1 MPVYDRN
8 LLPDTY
14 DSNWTLSGATRIN
27 SNTGIRFSSASGY
40 ARYSYNTTG
49 FEATG
54 YMLITCANV
63 VGDVFIC
70 IEYVDAEDEVY
81 DSHVVKLSTGMSLA
95 IILQE
100 ATVDSTL
107 TFTLYTSIANSQV
120 GLVEAL
126 LMEQA
131 IRSVDIEY
139 ASGTSRTTPPETG
152 WSTDPPQWQTGRY
165 IWQRTAT
172 TFVDGHIEYSDPVC
186 LQNTESAGIYS
197 IEEQYYLSTSSTSI
211 VGGYW
216 STTQPTWRSGRYI
229 WTRSRI
235 SWTDQ
240 TVTYSDATL
249 AQALNQANE
258 HAQEAIDAV
267 EDLDKDL
274 DQDGIFNRLTN
285 NGKAQGLFLSNGNV
299 YFNATYINAGI
310 LTVRDTNGAALF
322 RASIDSKSV
331 FLAGFT
337 AAASSLY
344 VGSIRHLNQVA
355 SGVYIGTDGI
365 TTGDTASYVT
375 LTAGRIEGGRAS
387 YLRAGYISFRTALVG
402 STDVQ
407 GMRIAA
413 TGYIEVG
420 TPRIGVGDYYEPGD
434 KSSFTWATSGSFSSG
449 LVKRTQFETH
459 GGVPYNLSFS
469 NGHLSYGA
477 YMPTAAY
484 PQFSRGLLISTPA

>member
-14 DSNWTLSGATRIN
+14 NSNWTLSGATRIN

-54 YMLITCANV
+54 YMLITCTNV

-152 WSTDPPQWQTGRY
+152 WSTNPPQWQTGRY

-235 SWTDQ
+235 TWTDQ

-267 EDLDKDL
+267 EDLDNNL
-274 DQDGIFNRLTN
+274 DQEGIFNRLTN
-285 NGKAQGLFLSNGNV
+285 NGQVQGLFLQNGRV
-299 YFNATYINAGI
+299 YINATYIQSGTLI
-310 LTVRDTNGAALF
+310 VRNTSKQTLF
-322 RASIDSKSV
+322 RAAMDTNSV
-331 FLAGFT
+331 YIAGFT
-337 AAASSLY
+337 VSNSSMHA
-344 VGSIRHLNQVA
+344 GSCIALEDSSYGIYMGTNGYT
-355 SGVYIGTDGI
+355 SGNGSSHI
-365 TTGDTASYVT
+365 TMTQAEIHGGSGDSA
-375 LTAGRIEGGRAS
+375 R
-387 YLRAGYISFRTALVG
+387 
-402 STDVQ
+402 
-407 GMRIAA
+407 
-413 TGYIEVG
+413 TGYINFNNYWTPDGTYACRVG
-420 TPRIGVGDYYEPGD
+420 GAGGVFLLAPRLGVADYQYGGSVTAAMGQSGQMDVPNAANMQANYYVTDLQSNGSGGYTWRTYYPG
-434 KSSFTWATSGSFSSG
+434 STG
-449 LVKRTQFETH
+449 LVFKK
-459 GGVPYNLSFS
+459 
-469 NGHLSYGA
+469 
-477 YMPTAAY
+477 
-484 PQFSRGLLISTPA
+484 GLMTSAL

>member
-27 SNTGIRFSSASGY
+27 SNTGIRFSSAGSY

-54 YMLITCANV
+54 YMLITCTNV

-100 ATVDSTL
+100 ATVDSTI

-172 TFVDGHIEYSDPVC
+172 TFVDGHVEYSDPVC

-197 IEEQYYLSTSSTSI
+197 IEEQYYLSTSSTST

-235 SWTDQ
+235 TWTDQ

-267 EDLDKDL
+267 EDLDNNL
-274 DQDGIFNRLTN
+274 DQEGIFNRLTN
-285 NGKAQGLFLSNGNV
+285 NGQVQGLFLQNGRV
-299 YFNATYINAGI
+299 YINATYIQSGTLI
-310 LTVRDTNGAALF
+310 VRNSSNKVLF
-322 RASIDSKSV
+322 RADMSANSV
-331 FLAGFT
+331 YIAGFT
-337 AAASSLY
+337 IENTSMHTANSTSLGDTS
-344 VGSIRHLNQVA
+344 VGIYFGTQGYT
-355 SGVYIGTDGI
+355 SGNGGGHITLSNGTLYGGFYDGATDGYI
-365 TTGDTASYVT
+365 TFFRY
-375 LTAGRIEGGRAS
+375 LTDSQAQITS
-387 YLRAGYISFRTALVG
+387 VG
-402 STDVQ
+402 STGSVIL
-407 GMRIAA
+407 R
-413 TGYIEVG
+413 
-420 TPRIGVGDYYEPGD
+420 TPRFGIGDYVAYDQEGTVWYEGLTGAIRIVR
-434 KSSFTWATSGSFSSG
+434 SSA
-449 LVKRTQFETH
+449 FEAN
-459 GGVPYNLSFS
+459 PYVTNLQS
-469 NGHLSYGA
+469 NGSGGYTWTNMRPG
-477 YMPTAAY
+477 YNTVR
-484 PQFSRGLLISTPA
+484 FNKGLMITNLPY

>member
-1 MPVYDRN
+1 MATFDRD
-8 LLPDTY
+8 LLPST
-14 DSNWTLSGATRIN
+14 
-27 SNTGIRFSSASGY
+27 FSSWTKSNASGTGTALTLNANSTAY
-40 ARYSYNTTG
+40 AKYSYATTG
-49 FEATG
+49 FKSSG
-54 YMLITCANV
+54 YLLFSCGAV
-63 VGDVFIC
+63 SGDVFFSVH
-70 IEYVDAEDEVY
+70 YVDEEGHHYTTTTKCYSDMR
-81 DSHVVKLSTGMSLA
+81 L
-95 IILQE
+95 IIVLQE
-100 ATVDSTL
+100 ADVVGSLD
-107 TFTLYTSIANSQV
+107 FYLYHDIRHSSGTIYSPSCM
-120 GLVEAL
+120 LE
-126 LMEQA
+126 EQA

-139 ASGTSRTTPPETG
+139 TSGTSKVTPPEEG
-152 WSTDPPQWQTGRY
+152 WSTSAPQWQTGRY

-172 TFVDGHIEYSDPVC
+172 TFVDGHTEYSDPIC
-186 LQNTESAGIYS
+186 LQNTESAGIYA
-197 IEEQYYLSTSSTSI
+197 IEEQYYLSTSSTTPT
-211 VGGYW
+211 GGSW
-216 STTQPTWRSGRYI
+216 STEQPKWQSGRYI
-229 WTRSRI
+229 WTRSQI
-235 SWTDQ
+235 TWTDQ
-240 TVTYSDATL
+240 TVTYSEATL

-285 NGKAQGLFLSNGNV
+285 NGKAQGLFLNNGNV

-322 RASIDSKSV
+322 RASIGSKSV

-344 VGSIRHLNQVA
+344 VGSIRNLNQAA

-375 LTAGRIEGGRAS
+375 LTAGRIEGGNAS
-387 YLRAGYISFRTALVG
+387 YSRTGYISFRNVLVG
-402 STDVQ
+402 STNVR

-413 TGYIEVG
+413 TGFIVAG
-420 TPRIGVGDYYEPGD
+420 TPRIGVGDYNEPD
-434 KSSFTWATSGSFSSG
+434 DSFSFSWATSGSFSSG
-449 LVKRTQFETH
+449 LVKRTMFETH

-477 YMPTAAY
+477 YVPTAVY

>member
-14 DSNWTLSGATRIN
+14 NSNWTLSGATRIN
-27 SNTGIRFSSASGY
+27 SNTGIRFSSAGGY

-81 DSHVVKLSTGMSLA
+81 DSHVVKLSIGMSLA

-100 ATVDSTL
+100 ATVDSTI

-197 IEEQYYLSTSSTSI
+197 IEEQYYLSTSSTST

-216 STTQPTWRSGRYI
+216 STTQPTWQSGRYI

-235 SWTDQ
+235 TWTDQ

-258 HAQEAIDAV
+258 RAEEAFDAV
-267 EDLDKDL
+267 EDLDQNL

-387 YLRAGYISFRTALVG
+387 YSRAGYISFRTALVG

>member
-40 ARYSYNTTG
+40 ARYLYNTTG

-100 ATVDSTL
+100 ATVDSTI

-139 ASGTSRTTPPETG
+139 ASGTSRVTPPEEG
-152 WSTDPPQWQTGRY
+152 WSTTAPQWQTGYY

-172 TFVDGHIEYSDPVC
+172 TFVDGHTEYSDPIC
-186 LQNTESAGIYS
+186 IQNTESAGIYA
-197 IEEQYYLSTSSTSI
+197 IEEQYYLSTSSTTPT
-211 VGGYW
+211 GGSW
-216 STTQPTWRSGRYI
+216 STDQPTWQSSMYI
-229 WTRSRI
+229 WTRSKI
-235 SWTDQ
+235 TWTDQ
-240 TVTYSDATL
+240 TVTYSEAVL

-258 HAQEAIDAV
+258 RAEEAV
-267 EDLDKDL
+267 EAVEALDKDL

-285 NGKAQGLFLSNGNV
+285 NGQAQGLFLNNGDV

-310 LTVRDTNGAALF
+310 LTVRDTSGSTLF
-322 RASIDSKSV
+322 RASIDSKDV

-387 YLRAGYISFRTALVG
+387 YSRTGYISFRSALVG
-402 STDVQ
+402 SADIQ
-407 GMRIAA
+407 GIRIAA
-413 TGYIEVG
+413 TGFINIG
-420 TPRIGVGDYYEPGD
+420 TPRIGVGDYEEP
-434 KSSFTWATSGSFSSG
+434 SSQFTMTWATSGSFSSG
-449 LVKRTQFETH
+449 LVKRTTFETY
-459 GGVPYNLSFS
+459 GGVPYNLRIS
-469 NGHLSYGA
+469 NGNLLYGS
-477 YMPTAAY
+477 YMPTAVY
-484 PQFSRGLLISTPA
+484 PQFSRGLLITAPV

>member
-100 ATVDSTL
+100 ATVDSTI

-139 ASGTSRTTPPETG
+139 ASGTSRVTPPEEG
-152 WSTDPPQWQTGRY
+152 WSTTAPQWQTGYY

-172 TFVDGHIEYSDPVC
+172 TFVDGHTEYSDPIC
-186 LQNTESAGIYS
+186 IQNTESAGIYA
-197 IEEQYYLSTSSTSI
+197 IEEQYYLSTSSTTPT
-211 VGGYW
+211 GGSW
-216 STTQPTWRSGRYI
+216 STDQPTWQSSMYI
-229 WTRSRI
+229 WTRSKI
-235 SWTDQ
+235 TWTDQ
-240 TVTYSDATL
+240 TVTYSEAVL

-285 NGKAQGLFLSNGNV
+285 DGKAQGLFLNNGDV

-310 LTVRDTNGAALF
+310 LTVRDTSGDVLF
-322 RASIDSKSV
+322 RASIDSKNV

-387 YLRAGYISFRTALVG
+387 YSRTGYISFRNILVG
-402 STDVQ
+402 QTDVQ

-413 TGYIEVG
+413 TGFIVIY
-420 TPRIGVGDYYEPGD
+420 TPRIGVGDYPEP
-434 KSSFTWATSGSFSSG
+434 SATAPTTWTTSGSFSSG
-449 LVKRTQFETH
+449 LVKRTMFETH
-459 GGVPYNLSFS
+459 GGVPYNLRIS
-469 NGHLSYGA
+469 NGNLLYGA
-477 YMPTAAY
+477 YTPTAVY
-484 PQFSRGLLISTPA
+484 PQFSRGLLVSAPE

>member
-70 IEYVDAEDEVY
+70 IEYVDTEDEVY

-100 ATVDSTL
+100 ATVDSTIM
-107 TFTLYTSIANSQV
+107 FTLYTSIANSQV

-139 ASGTSRTTPPETG
+139 ASGTSRVTPPETG

-186 LQNTESAGIYS
+186 LQNTESAGIYL

-235 SWTDQ
+235 TWTDQ

-267 EDLDKDL
+267 EDLDNDL
-274 DQDGIFNRLTN
+274 DQEGIFNRLTN
-285 NGKAQGLFLSNGNV
+285 NGQVQGLFLQNGRV
-299 YFNATYINAGI
+299 YINATYIQSGTLI
-310 LTVRDTNGAALF
+310 VRNSSGQTLF
-322 RASIDSKSV
+322 RADMSSNSV
-331 FLAGFT
+331 YIAGFT
-337 AAASSLY
+337 IENTSMHTANSTSLGDTS
-344 VGSIRHLNQVA
+344 V
-355 SGVYIGTDGI
+355 GVYFSTQGYTSGNGKGHITLSGGTLYGGRYDGATDG
-365 TTGDTASYVT
+365 YVT
-375 LTAGRIEGGRAS
+375 F
-387 YLRAGYISFRTALVG
+387 FRFFKESQAQITSVG
-402 STDVQ
+402 ST
-407 GMRIAA
+407 GGIILRA
-413 TGYIEVG
+413 
-420 TPRIGVGDYYEPGD
+420 PRFGIGDYVAYDQEGTTWYAGLTGAIRVVTQSTFDANPYVTNLQSNG
-434 KSSFTWATSGSFSSG
+434 SGGFTWTNMRPGYNTVSFHNG
-449 LVKRTQFETH
+449 LMITNL
-459 GGVPYNLSFS
+459 PY
-469 NGHLSYGA
+469 
-477 YMPTAAY
+477 
-484 PQFSRGLLISTPA
+484 